1 MYGLPDSAII
11 GTAKRLRGK
20 RRRKSYADPYQEGGG
35 FLLSLVAFIAFLIS
49 PREVLDI
56 LQEDEVRSTKK
67 QK

>member
-20 RRRKSYADPYQEGGG
+20 GRRKSYADSYQRGG

-49 PREVLDI
+49 PRQVLDI
-56 LQEDEVRSTKK
+56 LQEDAVRSTKK